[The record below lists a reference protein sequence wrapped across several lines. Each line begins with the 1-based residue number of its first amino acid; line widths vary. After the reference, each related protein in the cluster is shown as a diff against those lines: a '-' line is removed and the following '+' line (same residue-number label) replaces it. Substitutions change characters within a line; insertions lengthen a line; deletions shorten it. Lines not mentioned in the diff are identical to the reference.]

1 MIKDIPFCFKD
12 RNEEYLTLGK
22 LQEFCKENKLK
33 TSLDKIELINS
44 IIEFA
49 KVSED
54 NSIKVCEWM
63 DPTLKE
69 GIKKLIIFKL
79 NNTRK
84 LMNKTEEEWIKIINE
99 KFQVYES
106 IPILNYIHKNKIS
119 LCGYKFTFNEDKI
132 SKVELKYTIL
142 LKEQKKK
149 DQLPINAIYPIFID
163 LYIDEGYIVGRSKSK
178 SSIFKFQI
186 IEIEDKKK
194 DEITESMN
202 CDKLIGEAID
212 LTIKKIDVSKEDVPN
227 GLHIF
232 KGIIHKIVDETTATP
247 KEIQEKLEEE
257 KEFRQNFIKKFLERQ
272 KINLLNG
279 NNYKNAVEDLTVL
292 MEKYISINYKD
303 KDIFTKDR
311 YGYPIQISATD
322 EDSSSVE
329 ETSLEDKPLQCT
341 PIFFDNKKIIQKQ
354 KKCDNVIMVFKR
366 TQKTYFTNKTFQAII
381 EVKRGSMHI
390 ELRKYVLE
398 EDIEN
403 VLSRIIRSHR

>member
-33 TSLDKIELINS
+33 TSLDKVELVNS

-54 NSIKVCEWM
+54 NSIRVCEWV

-69 GIKKLIIFKL
+69 GIKKIIIFKL
-79 NNTRK
+79 NNTRR
-84 LMNKTEEEWIKIINE
+84 LMNKTEEEWIEIINE

-106 IPILNYIHKNKIS
+106 IPILNYEHKNKIS
-119 LCGYKFTFNEDKI
+119 LCGYKFVLNEDKV

-149 DQLPINAIYPIFID
+149 DQLPMSVIYPIFID
-163 LYIDEGYIVGRSKSK
+163 VYIDEGYIVGRSKSK

-186 IEIEDKKK
+186 IEVEDKKK
-194 DEITESMN
+194 DDITESMN
-202 CDKLIGEAID
+202 CDKLIGEAVN
-212 LTIKKIDVSKEDVPN
+212 LTIEKIGVSKEDVPT

-247 KEIQEKLEEE
+247 KEIQEKLDEE
-257 KEFRQNFIKKFLERQ
+257 KECRQNFIKKFLERQ
-272 KINLLNG
+272 KISLLSG
-279 NNYKNAVEDLTVL
+279 DNYKNAVEDLTVL
-292 MEKYISINYKD
+292 MEKYMSINYND
-303 KDIFTKDR
+303 KHIFTKDR

-366 TQKTYFTNKTFQAII
+366 APKTYFTNKTFQAII

-403 VLSRIIRSHR
+403 VLSRIIRGHR

>member
-1 MIKDIPFCFKD
+1 MIEDIPFCFKD

-33 TSLDKIELINS
+33 TSLDKVELVNS

-49 KVSED
+49 KVSEE
-54 NSIKVCEWM
+54 NSIRVCEWA

-69 GIKKLIIFKL
+69 GIKKIIIFKL
-79 NNTRK
+79 NNTRR
-84 LMNKTEEEWIKIINE
+84 LMNKTEEEWIQIINE
-99 KFQVYES
+99 RFQVYES
-106 IPILNYIHKNKIS
+106 IPILNYAHKNKIS
-119 LCGYKFTFNEDKI
+119 LCGYKFVLNEDKV

-149 DQLPINAIYPIFID
+149 DQLPISVIYPIFID
-163 LYIDEGYIVGRSKSK
+163 VYIDEGYIVGRSKSK

-186 IEIEDKKK
+186 IEIEGKKK
-194 DEITESMN
+194 DDITESMN
-202 CDKLIGEAID
+202 CDKLIGEAVN
-212 LTIKKIDVSKEDVPN
+212 LTIKKIDVSKEDVPT

-247 KEIQEKLEEE
+247 KEIQEKLDEEQE
-257 KEFRQNFIKKFLERQ
+257 CRQNFIKKFLERQ
-272 KINLLNG
+272 KISLLNG
-279 NNYKNAVEDLTVL
+279 DNYKHAVEDLTVL
-292 MEKYISINYKD
+292 MEKYMSINYND

-366 TQKTYFTNKTFQAII
+366 TPKTYFTNKTFQAIM

-398 EDIEN
+398 EDIGN
-403 VLSRIIRSHR
+403 VLSRIIRGHR